1 MGPGMVLE
9 LSMRDPT
16 VQISPREPAWPG
28 AEGLAASAGCEASA
42 KQTTTAA
49 VKAHLMTRI
58 YFPFQFRAGRSAATP
73 CATTGLPRK

>member
-1 MGPGMVLE
+1 MGLE

-16 VQISPREPAWPG
+16 VLIGALVATWPG
-28 AEGLAASAGCEASA
+28 TEGGAAFAGCEASA